1 MVTIQHFWL
10 VFSYLARAISRENLM
25 AQKSKMTDNCLKL
38 SKYEFQQMSSFIWG
52 NSCVCYH
59 PHWGEHC
66 CIFTEKKLHK
76 CFFFPSYS
84 HVLIKH
90 YLSRICVH
98 ICYVFQVIFA
108 HFYSLEKHYD
118 RVYTALRSNSD
129 WLKQAT
135 YYVVLLCSTYRLCT
149 VSWATRARDARALRK
164 IRQNRESQT
173 ANRGAHRRLTENIS

>member
-1 MVTIQHFWL
+1 
-10 VFSYLARAISRENLM
+10 
-25 AQKSKMTDNCLKL
+25 
-38 SKYEFQQMSSFIWG
+38 MSSFIWG